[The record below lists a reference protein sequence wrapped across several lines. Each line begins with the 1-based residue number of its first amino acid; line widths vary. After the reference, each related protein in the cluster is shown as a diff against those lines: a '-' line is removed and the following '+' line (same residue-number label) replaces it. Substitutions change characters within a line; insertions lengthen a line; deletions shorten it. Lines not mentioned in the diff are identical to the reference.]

1 MSDELWDEIYRL
13 KRMVGDLRAALRE
26 MNARVSALEDRQAPP
41 EDEEM
46 AQVEA
51 PLEQGGARR

>member
-1 MSDELWDEIYRL
+1 MSDELWDEVYRL